1 MHRQKVVAPSL
12 IKISLLLHRLFMF
25 FSKGFVCFVLFYFS
39 ISSKD
44 KSLGRENGKALNFLK
59 LIVKLHS

>member
-12 IKISLLLHRLFMF
+12 IKISLLLLWLFIV
-25 FSKGFVCFVLFYFS
+25 FSKEFMIFE

-44 KSLGRENGKALNFLK
+44 KSLGK
-59 LIVKLHS
+59 